1 MSLEWVYTLIGN
13 VGFPIAAFLLM
24 YKLVTNHLEK
34 IACTLEK
41 LEKAINENTKTLN
54 ELRILIEERL
64 RR

>member
-34 IACTLEK
+34 ISCALEK

-54 ELRILIEERL
+54 ELRVMIEERL

>member
-34 IACTLEK
+34 IVCALEK

-54 ELRILIEERL
+54 ELRIMIEERL